1 MTETTAKSGGSGTST
16 TPVDGE
22 PNKDGS
28 PPAGREA
35 AGRAAVPADAP
46 SQPKFTRAPG
56 MAPPPGDLQGDG
68 DAPSEPK
75 RQGPPAVAKGSATV
89 PVVTKGSGAAPGS
102 QSGRVSVSPPVKP
115 GAAPQRPGTGPGRP
129 GAPTPPQGPGGQGP
143 GSQGAGS
150 RGAGKGPAGAAA
162 VGAARVSEAVRSA
175 RSTVTSAAARGPRR
189 ARLNLKRIDPW
200 SVMKFSFAV
209 SVVLFIVVV
218 VATSVLYLALDAMG
232 VWGEINNSLKELVS
246 ASGGADQATSSPFR
260 ITAWGVIGTSMLIG
274 AVNVVLFTAL
284 ATLGA
289 FIYNVCADL
298 VGGVELTLAERD

>member
-1 MTETTAKSGGSGTST
+1 MPETQAKSGAAGASA
-16 TPVDGE
+16 TPGEAASKDAAANGRDG
-22 PNKDGS
+22 
-28 PPAGREA
+28 AGRPA
-35 AGRAAVPADAP
+35 NPADAP
-46 SQPKFTRAPG
+46 SPPKFTRAPG
-56 MAPPPGDLQGDG
+56 MAPPPGEPPADSDG
-68 DAPSEPK
+68 SSDPK
-75 RQGPPAVAKGSATV
+75 RPAGPAVAKGSATV
-89 PVVTKGSGAAPGS
+89 PIVTKGKGAAPS
-102 QSGRVSVSPPVKP
+102 RP
-115 GAAPQRPGTGPGRP
+115 GPAPAGAPQRPGAPLGQPGPGNATGNAKPQQRP
-129 GAPTPPQGPGGQGP
+129 GGPAPAGPGQQSG
-143 GSQGAGS
+143 
-150 RGAGKGPAGAAA
+150 A
-162 VGAARVSEAVRSA
+162 VGAARVTEAVRSA
-175 RSTVTSAAARGPRR
+175 RSTVTGAAARGPRR

-232 VWGEINNSLKELVS
+232 VWSEVNNSLKELVS
-246 ASGGADQATSSPFR
+246 ASGGTDGSSSGGFR

>member
-1 MTETTAKSGGSGTST
+1 MPETQAKSGGPGSSAS
-16 TPVDGE
+16 PVDAE
-22 PNKDGS
+22 PKKDGAT
-28 PPAGREA
+28 PTGREA

-56 MAPPPGDLQGDG
+56 MAPPPGEPAAADGDG
-68 DAPSEPK
+68 KAEQKRPAGSAGPTGPS
-75 RQGPPAVAKGSATV
+75 VAKGSATV
-89 PVVTKGSGAAPGS
+89 PIVTKGKSSGATAAGQGAQPGRTGV
-102 QSGRVSVSPPVKP
+102 QPPVKP
-115 GAAPQRPGTGPGRP
+115 GAAPQRPAE
-129 GAPTPPQGPGGQGP
+129 APK
-143 GSQGAGS
+143 
-150 RGAGKGPAGAAA
+150 RPAGNTAASGSAA

-200 SVMKFSFAV
+200 SVMKFAFAV

-218 VATSVLYLALDAMG
+218 VATSVLYLSLDAMG
-232 VWGEINNSLKELVS
+232 VWQEVNKSLQSLVS
-246 ASGGADQATSSPFR
+246 ASGGTEAAATGGGFR

>member
-1 MTETTAKSGGSGTST
+1 MPETQAKSGGPGASA
-16 TPVDGE
+16 TPVGGE
-22 PNKDGS
+22 PKQDGAT
-28 PPAGREA
+28 PAGREA

-56 MAPPPGDLQGDG
+56 MAPPPGEPAADSEAKPKPSVA
-68 DAPSEPK
+68 APAPA
-75 RQGPPAVAKGSATV
+75 GPSVAKGSATV
-89 PVVTKGSGAAPGS
+89 PIVTKGKTGGAAAAQGGS
-102 QSGRVSVSPPVKP
+102 AGRTGLLPTGKP
-115 GAAPQRPGTGPGRP
+115 ATGPQRPAEVPKR
-129 GAPTPPQGPGGQGP
+129 
-143 GSQGAGS
+143 
-150 RGAGKGPAGAAA
+150 PAGNPAASGSAA

-175 RSTVTSAAARGPRR
+175 RSTVTSAATRGPRR

-200 SVMKFSFAV
+200 SVMKFAFAV

-218 VATSVLYLALDAMG
+218 VATSVLYLSLDAMG
-232 VWGEINNSLKELVS
+232 VWKEVNTSLATLVS
-246 ASGGADQATSSPFR
+246 NSGGAETAAGTGGFR